1 MSVKQKVITYINDNA
16 MSSLPKDQTDILEC
30 YYLNKGIIDS
40 IGIINMITPFESEFG
55 ISFDSEDM
63 QSNDFQTIGGVIR
76 IIENKLSK
84 E

>member
-40 IGIINMITPFESEFG
+40 IGIINMITSFESEFG

-76 IIENKLSK
+76 IIENKLS
-84 E
+84 EE